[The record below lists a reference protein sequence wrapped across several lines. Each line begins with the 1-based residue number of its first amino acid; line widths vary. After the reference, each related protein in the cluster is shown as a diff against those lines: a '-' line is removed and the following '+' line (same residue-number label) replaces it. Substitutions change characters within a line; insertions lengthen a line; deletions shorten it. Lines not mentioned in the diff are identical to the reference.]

1 MEKDFWLT
9 TDRTKGGM
17 MPVPVV
23 LMREYRADIYGLEIR
38 VLRFTETDSLT
49 EHQTVQVRRSCQ
61 TWGEAT
67 PLQVVS

>member
-1 MEKDFWLT
+1 
-9 TDRTKGGM
+9 

-23 LMREYRADIYGLEIR
+23 LMREYRADIYGLQIR
-38 VLRFTETDSLT
+38 VLRFTETDTLT

-61 TWGEAT
+61 RWGEAT